1 MNTTPAVVPAPL
13 NITTAVA
20 PAAANPT
27 AIATENAT
35 ADATVTVEAAT
46 VEAVSGATDLRK
58 RPRNPI
64 GEPISLE
71 LNPTPFRSVP
81 SFGSDQKSISQH
93 SGLKSNCNV
102 SVTALNDSPFRV
114 AIPKRAEKASEK
126 KSVVTKRSVVSL
138 RVAS

>member
-1 MNTTPAVVPAPL
+1 MNITTPVVPAAL

-20 PAAANPT
+20 PAAANPI

-35 ADATVTVEAAT
+35 AVAVTVTVT

-58 RPRNPI
+58 RRRNSI
-64 GEPISLE
+64 GEPISSE